1 MFEFCAL
8 IYRKR
13 NWRAKSKVRLFAWI
27 QREFER
33 ASINAEVLRSRLSIA
48 STRDQ
53 SAWLWIVY
61 TRRALSAG

>member
-27 QREFER
+27 QREFDR

-48 STRDQ
+48 SPTQ
-53 SAWLWIVY
+53 K
-61 TRRALSAG
+61 T